1 MNSRLEVILL
11 RTILLLLMTGG
22 RSFGREVFEAVPS
35 EAAVIS
41 NGGSGSGSGGQRFMR
56 EPLDQIAAIGEHV
69 TLPCRVANK
78 LGALQW
84 TRDDFG
90 LGTDRNL
97 SGYKRYL
104 MTGSDEEGKTKTK
117 TKSLKINMSSVLCIA
132 NSAHNQK
139 VVGLNLVSLK
149 YFLDMV
155 LIKSHAR
162 LIVDTWSNSY
172 MSDHFCALL

>member
-1 MNSRLEVILL
+1 MI
-11 RTILLLLMTGG
+11 GG
-22 RSFGREVFEAVPS
+22 RCFGHEVFEAVPS
-35 EAAVIS
+35 EAAVAS
-41 NGGSGSGSGGQRFMR
+41 SGSGGQRFMR

-104 MTGSDEEGKTKTK
+104 MTGSDEEGKTKIRQQNNNK
-117 TKSLKINMSSVLCIA
+117 KIKIRLVVVSEFGLPINGGCGSESLLVKI
-132 NSAHNQK
+132 
-139 VVGLNLVSLK
+139 
-149 YFLDMV
+149 
-155 LIKSHAR
+155 
-162 LIVDTWSNSY
+162 
-172 MSDHFCALL
+172 LL